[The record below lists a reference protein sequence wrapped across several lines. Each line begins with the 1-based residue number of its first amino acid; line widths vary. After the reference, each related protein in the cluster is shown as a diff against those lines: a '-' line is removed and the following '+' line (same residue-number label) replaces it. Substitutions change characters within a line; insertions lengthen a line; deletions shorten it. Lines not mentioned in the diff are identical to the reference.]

1 MSKTKDFYDDL
12 IEMVNYLLEAYF
24 KDSGITFEQSTV
36 HKNNVDCN
44 VLIFREEGKFASPS
58 IYIDNYLSM
67 DKSPEEIVHFII
79 NDVYEAFEIAPDI
92 SDEIFSSEYIK
103 NNLYATVVNFEKN
116 EDYLKSVPYEKFCD
130 LAIVPRVRIDDCAS
144 YVFTHALENQSKL
157 TSEEVIE
164 IAKRN
169 TFSNDN
175 FRLTT
180 MKEVMAELTGVEVAP
195 DIENMVDNSMSIIS
209 TKNKTHGAI
218 AMLDKKFMASV
229 SEKFGS
235 DLYILPSSIH
245 EVIVIPKTPTIYPQD
260 LEDMVR
266 DVNSNE
272 SVLSP
277 QDFLSNHVYEFR
289 AKDKKVVMVLTNREK
304 LLSNHEKTMAY
315 EKPRRR

>member
-1 MSKTKDFYDDL
+1 MSEVKHFYENQL
-12 IEMVNYLLEAYF
+12 ELVKNLLDTYF
-24 KDSGITFEQSTV
+24 IGSGITYEQSTI
-36 HKNNVDCN
+36 HKNNVN
-44 VLIFREEGKFASPS
+44 SKALIFRQEGKFASPT
-58 IYIDNYLSM
+58 IYIDNYLNM
-67 DKSPEEIVHFII
+67 EKSPEEIVDFIVR
-79 NDVYEAFEIAPDI
+79 DVYEAFEIAPDI
-92 SDEIFSSEYIK
+92 TDEIFSSDYIK

-144 YVFTHALENQSKL
+144 YVFTHALENQSLL
-157 TSEEVIE
+157 TSEEVVE

-180 MKEVMAELTGVEVAP
+180 MKEVMAELTGVEVTP

-218 AMLDKKFMASV
+218 AMLDKKFMATV

-245 EVIVIPKTPTIYPQD
+245 EVIVIPKSPTIYPKD

-266 DVNSNE
+266 DVNNNE

-304 LLSNHEKTMAY
+304 LLSNPEKTMAY